1 MAELGTHLG
10 AFKEGYARARVLSSF
25 KVYREHNLLVKL
37 RPRDIAVL

>member
-25 KVYREHNLLVKL
+25 KLYREQEFVC
-37 RPRDIAVL
+37 